1 MNMLFALAT
10 HDEWVAARP
19 KYLEPLQQHIP
30 EQEVH
35 FFTDQHERRHG
46 VLITG
51 VGPLNAALAF
61 GKALSLLKRKT
72 LVVNIGLAG
81 SFDLEKAP
89 LCSNWRVTKEIYP
102 EYGLATENRVDAQ
115 ALGFPQWVTPENVVW
130 DSIKLPDILQLNSLL
145 RHCPLQGTATA
156 MTVAGV
162 TCCPQRAARL
172 ASPYIEPLLE
182 NMEGFSLALACA
194 RHGVPF
200 LEIRTVSNLV
210 GTRDPEFRAFEGALA
225 AMRPVVEH
233 LLSYSETS
241 A

>member
-1 MNMLFALAT
+1 MHILFTLAT
-10 HDEWVAARP
+10 QEEWMAAKP
-19 KYLEPLQQHIP
+19 KYLESLQP
-30 EQEVH
+30 PAVEQEIQY
-35 FFTDQHERRHG
+35 FTDQHERTNG

-61 GKALSLLKRKT
+61 GKALSFIKKKT

-89 LCSNWRVTKEIYP
+89 LCSSWRITKEVYP
-102 EYGLATENRVDAQ
+102 EYGLATDNRVDAQ
-115 ALGFPQWVTPENVVW
+115 ALGFPQWRTPESVVW
-130 DSIKLPDILQLNSLL
+130 DSIKLPELLHINPLL
-145 RHCPLQGTATA
+145 RHSPLQGDATA
-156 MTVAGV
+156 FTVAGV

-194 RHGVPF
+194 RYGIPF
-200 LEIRTVSNLV
+200 LEIRTVSNFV
-210 GTRDPEFRAFEGALA
+210 GTRDAEYRDFAGALA

-233 LLSYSETS
+233 LLL
-241 A
+241 